1 MFVFLISLSNSSLLV
16 YGNTI
21 NYLLIVCVPCTIV
34 KHLCSNSFSMNSLEI
49 SVYKIMLSAKRD
61 SFASSF
67 SIWMLS
73 ISFSCLGKNIQ
84 YNIE

>member
-1 MFVFLISLSNSSLLV
+1 MFVSLISLSNSSLLV
-16 YGNTI
+16 YGYTI
-21 NYLLIVCVPCTIV
+21 NYLLIVCVPCNIV
-34 KHLCSNSFSMNSLEI
+34 EPLCSNSFSVNSLEV

-73 ISFSCLGKNIQ
+73 ILLSCLGKNIQ
-84 YNIE
+84 YNIK